1 MAFMKYAAIVCSLI
15 SFIVVFLVT
24 PIVIR
29 YMKRIKLIVKD
40 MNKEHKPDVPIAGGL
55 AVMCGVFVGL
65 MTYVFMRTFF
75 YHDTSSLLFLFA
87 AIASILV
94 ISLVG
99 FVDDLLVDRSGTNS
113 WGGFKQWQKPLLT
126 LTAAIPLMVVN
137 AGAKTMTFPLLG
149 TVNFGLIYPLILI
162 PIGVVG
168 AANMVNLLA
177 GFNGLETGLGIIS
190 IGMLGLYSYFNGTSI
205 STVIALVTFASLV
218 AFYFYTKHPSKIL
231 PGDSLTYLI
240 GAVIVSVAVLGNIEK
255 AAIIVSI
262 PFLIEFVLKLRSKF
276 KADSYGYYLNGK
288 VKSKYRKIYSI
299 PHIFTRSGRF
309 TEKQVVY
316 FIFLIEL
323 FFASL
328 IWFV

>member
-1 MAFMKYAAIVCSLI
+1 MKYAAIVCAII
-15 SFIVVFLVT
+15 SFLVVFLVT
-24 PIVIR
+24 PKIIR
-29 YMKRIKLIVKD
+29 YMRKIGLVVDD
-40 MNKEHKPDVPIAGGL
+40 MNKEDKPSVPVAGGL
-55 AVMCGVFVGL
+55 AVMGGVFFGL
-65 MTYVFMRTFF
+65 MTYVFMRTFL
-75 YHDTSSLLFLFA
+75 YNDSSSLLFLFA
-87 AIASILV
+87 ATTCILV

-99 FVDDLLVDRSGTNS
+99 FIDDLLVRKLDGKYV
-113 WGGFKQWQKPLLT
+113 GFKQWQKPLLT
-126 LTAAIPLMVVN
+126 LVAAVPLMVVN
-137 AGAKTMTFPLLG
+137 AGTTAVNFPFFG
-149 TVNFGLIYPLILI
+149 TVDFGLVYPLILI
-162 PIGVVG
+162 PLGVVG

-190 IGMLGLYSYFNGTSI
+190 IGMLGLYSYFNGTPI
-205 STVIALVTFASLV
+205 ATVIALVTFASLV
-218 AFYFYTKHPSKIL
+218 AFYFYTKYPSKIF

-240 GAVIVSVAVLGNIEK
+240 GAAIVCIAVLGNMEK

-262 PFLIEFVLKLRSKF
+262 PFFIEFVLKIRSKL
-276 KADSYGYYLNGK
+276 KADSYGYFLNGK
-288 VKSKYRKIYSI
+288 IKSKYKKIYSI